1 MRAFS
6 IAGMVWLRSVC
17 LVWIG
22 LGWIGLGWASVAW
35 AQGPGGWHG
44 PGGYSGHGQWNG
56 PQGSGVGWSGNW
68 TGNAGGAW
76 SGRGVGLWSGTAGW
90 TNTWPGGW
98 GGYSSWGPAGGWN
111 VYPGPVISYPAWGY
125 TSAAP
130 IFVDPEVMG
139 FGPRPPRL
147 LPLLGPE
154 VGEQLRNLGREEW
167 VAPGLRRGAGPGAAV
182 PGAAVPGAAVPGAA
196 VPGAALEGLPEGG
209 AGAAAPA
216 VPLQPDQ
223 ENPQLFLK
231 RSNPEQQL
239 RAQRAQLQG
248 DQHFQRA
255 DYLSAAGKYR
265 QATQAAADLPGPR
278 IRLGMALAGLGEFRG
293 AARAFKMVLQLE
305 PRWPEQGPSLDEL
318 FGPDNDIAK
327 NTVLQRA
334 LAWTKADIRD
344 PDRLLV
350 MGVLL
355 WFNEDLDAAR
365 KVLTTAVQLTEGT
378 SPAVAFLKAGS
389 APREASPVPVPA
401 PPRPP
406 VNLPPVN
413 LPPQPAPADAPIP
426 MPD

>member
-1 MRAFS
+1 MVRPFS
-6 IAGMVWLRSVC
+6 IGGMVWLTSLC
-17 LVWIG
+17 
-22 LGWIGLGWASVAW
+22 LGWASVAL

-68 TGNAGGAW
+68 TGNAVGAW
-76 SGRGVGLWSGTAGW
+76 PGRGFGLWSGTAGW

-111 VYPGPVISYPAWGY
+111 VYRGPVISDPAWGY

-154 VGEQLRNLGREEW
+154 VGDQLRNLGREEL
-167 VAPGLRRGAGPGAAV
+167 VAPGLPRAGAGAAV
-182 PGAAVPGAAVPGAA
+182 PAV
-196 VPGAALEGLPEGG
+196 LP
-209 AGAAAPA
+209 
-216 VPLQPDQ
+216 QPDQ

-231 RSNPEQQL
+231 RSNAEQQL
-239 RAQRAQLQG
+239 RAQRALLQG

-327 NTVLQRA
+327 NTLLQRA

-365 KVLTTAVQLTEGT
+365 KVFATAVQLTEGT

-389 APREASPVPVPA
+389 APREAAPAPA
-401 PPRPP
+401 PPP
-406 VNLPPVN
+406 PPVN

>member
-1 MRAFS
+1 
-6 IAGMVWLRSVC
+6 MVWLS
-17 LVWIG
+17 
-22 LGWIGLGWASVAW
+22 SVAVAV

-56 PQGSGVGWSGNW
+56 PQGAGVGWSGNW
-68 TGNAGGAW
+68 TGNSVGAW
-76 SGRGVGLWSGTAGW
+76 PGRGVGLWSGTAGW
-90 TNTWPGGW
+90 TNNWPGGW

-111 VYPGPVISYPAWGY
+111 LYRGPVISYPAWGY

-139 FGPRPPRL
+139 FGPRPPQL

-154 VGEQLRNLGREEW
+154 VGDQLRNLGREELA
-167 VAPGLRRGAGPGAAV
+167 VPGWRRGGAAGAAV
-182 PGAAVPGAAVPGAA
+182 PGGPGNGFPEGVAGQAVP
-196 VPGAALEGLPEGG
+196 
-209 AGAAAPA
+209 AAP
-216 VPLQPDQ
+216 PQPDQ
-223 ENPQLFLK
+223 DNPPLFLK
-231 RSNPEQQL
+231 RSNAEQQL
-239 RAQRAQLQG
+239 RAQRSQLQG
-248 DQHFQRA
+248 DRHFQRA

-327 NTVLQRA
+327 NTVMQRA

-350 MGVLL
+350 MGILL

-365 KVLTTAVQLTEGT
+365 KVFETAVQLTEGT
-378 SPAVAFLKAGS
+378 SPAVAFLKAGATPIRS
-389 APREASPVPVPA
+389 AP
-401 PPRPP
+401 
-406 VNLPPVN
+406 
-413 LPPQPAPADAPIP
+413 PAPAATAPEVPPAPNNDAPVP

>member
-1 MRAFS
+1 
-6 IAGMVWLRSVC
+6 VV
-17 LVWIG
+17 
-22 LGWIGLGWASVAW
+22 
-35 AQGPGGWHG
+35 
-44 PGGYSGHGQWNG
+44 
-56 PQGSGVGWSGNW
+56 
-68 TGNAGGAW
+68 
-76 SGRGVGLWSGTAGW
+76 
-90 TNTWPGGW
+90 
-98 GGYSSWGPAGGWN
+98 
-111 VYPGPVISYPAWGY
+111 SYPAWGY

-154 VGEQLRNLGREEW
+154 VGEQLRNLGREDLA
-167 VAPGLRRGAGPGAAV
+167 APGQRRAAAGV
-182 PGAAVPGAAVPGAA
+182 
-196 VPGAALEGLPEGG
+196 GG
-209 AGAAAPA
+209 AGVPGDPLDGLPMGGADPPIPPQAP
-216 VPLQPDQ
+216 QPMQD
-223 ENPQLFLK
+223 NPQLFLK
-231 RSNPEQQL
+231 RSNAEQQL
-239 RAQRAQLQG
+239 RAQRAVAQG

-305 PRWPEQGPSLDEL
+305 PRWPELGPSLEEL

-327 NTVLQRA
+327 NTVMQRA

-350 MGVLL
+350 MGILL

-365 KVLTTAVQLTEGT
+365 KVFETAVQLTEGA
-378 SPAVAFLKAGS
+378 SPAMAFLKVGATPARS
-389 APREASPVPVPA
+389 A
-401 PPRPP
+401 
-406 VNLPPVN
+406 
-413 LPPQPAPADAPIP
+413 PAPAASNPAVPPAPLSEAPVP

>member
-1 MRAFS
+1 MYR
-6 IAGMVWLRSVC
+6 
-17 LVWIG
+17 
-22 LGWIGLGWASVAW
+22 
-35 AQGPGGWHG
+35 
-44 PGGYSGHGQWNG
+44 
-56 PQGSGVGWSGNW
+56 
-68 TGNAGGAW
+68 
-76 SGRGVGLWSGTAGW
+76 
-90 TNTWPGGW
+90 
-98 GGYSSWGPAGGWN
+98 
-111 VYPGPVISYPAWGY
+111 GPVISYPAWGY

-139 FGPRPPRL
+139 FGPRPPKL

-154 VGEQLRNLGREEW
+154 VGDQLRNLGREEL
-167 VAPGLRRGAGPGAAV
+167 VAPGLRRGGVAGAAGPA
-182 PGAAVPGAAVPGAA
+182 
-196 VPGAALEGLPEGG
+196 AALDALPDGG
-209 AGAAAPA
+209 AGPA
-216 VPLQPDQ
+216 VPAVPPQPNQ

-231 RSNPEQQL
+231 RSNAEQQL

-255 DYLSAAGKYR
+255 DYLAAAGKYR

-350 MGVLL
+350 MGILL

-365 KVLTTAVQLTEGT
+365 KVFQTAVQLTEGT
-378 SPAVAFLKAGS
+378 SPAMAFLKAGT
-389 APREASPVPVPA
+389 APVGAAPA
-401 PPRPP
+401 PPVGSTDVPP
-406 VNLPPVN
+406 PPS
-413 LPPQPAPADAPIP
+413 AEAPIP

>member
-1 MRAFS
+1 MRPFS
-6 IAGMVWLRSVC
+6 IGGMLWPSVVCLSSVC
-17 LVWIG
+17 L
-22 LGWIGLGWASVAW
+22 GWATVAS

-68 TGNAGGAW
+68 TGNAVGAW
-76 SGRGVGLWSGTAGW
+76 PGRGVGLWSGTAGW

-98 GGYSSWGPAGGWN
+98 GGYSAWGPAAGWN
-111 VYPGPVISYPAWGY
+111 GYRGPVISYPAWGY

-154 VGEQLRNLGREEW
+154 VGEQLRNLGREDW
-167 VAPGLRRGAGPGAAV
+167 AAPGLRRGGVAGAAAPGGAV
-182 PGAAVPGAAVPGAA
+182 PGAI
-196 VPGAALEGLPEGG
+196 VPGAALEGLPDAG
-209 AGAAAPA
+209 AGAAVPA
-216 VPLQPDQ
+216 VPPQPDQ
-223 ENPQLFLK
+223 QNPPLFLK
-231 RSNPEQQL
+231 RSNAEQQL

-365 KVLTTAVQLTEGT
+365 KVFTTAVQLTEGT
-378 SPAVAFLKAGS
+378 SPTVAFLKAGS
-389 APREASPVPVPA
+389 APREAAPALA
-401 PPRPP
+401 PPP
-406 VNLPPVN
+406 PPVN
-413 LPPQPAPADAPIP
+413 LPPQPAPSDAPIP